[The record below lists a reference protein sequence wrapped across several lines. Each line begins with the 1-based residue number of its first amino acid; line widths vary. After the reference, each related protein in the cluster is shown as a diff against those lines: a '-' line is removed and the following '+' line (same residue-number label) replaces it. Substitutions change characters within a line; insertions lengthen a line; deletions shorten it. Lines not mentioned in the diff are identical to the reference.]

1 MGVKIHILHGDGGSQ
16 HIHVPVEDVSPVS
29 GHRRA
34 PGLIVQRLGGII
46 IKIMYHQLIQPQ
58 ADGHKGGDSQHQC
71 RRQHPP
77 MLTGADA
84 QTVKLL
90 FPHNNPPIPGSTVW

>member
-1 MGVKIHILHGDGGSQ
+1 MGVKIYIFHGDGGRQ
-16 HIHVPVEDVSPVS
+16 HIHVPVEDVPPVS

-46 IKIMYHQLIQPQ
+46 IKVTHHQLIQPQ

-77 MLTGADA
+77 VLTGADA

-90 FPHNNPPIPGSTVW
+90 SFHSSPPIPGSTVW